1 MGVFLLVVLVIVIL
15 YWTHDQQQRRAGY
28 KPRRKRQQPQA
39 KPKSQQPQ
47 RPVQSRQPASSASS
61 SKPVER
67 PKTNT
72 TPVQGS
78 APKPTTKAPSERPAP
93 VVNKQK
99 KTPKPIKKDL
109 FEGKRL
115 TKQELIEDI
124 NETVTKLAP
133 VFDFELP
140 ERDENGEYDASEA
153 FNLYIRVAGKLSA
166 GPYRTS
172 YENWY
177 NGNTK
182 QHGMTYI
189 SVNVAGEIA
198 ERKFRSAYSSRWKS
212 LPHHYEYNLHSVDL
226 PYKGGVQIDSII
238 INQHGIYVFDIKSS
252 LIALSEARSSQQQFH
267 ATGVAN
273 ALAKIA
279 VSNGASNNY
288 WHEQNIYHNYRDN
301 KVQLAYVIVT
311 KGEIPED
318 QTEAHGIP
326 VYTIDQALFLLANDN
341 EIRLSKGEPYHIFKD
356 LRPYSK
362 GQYEKAHTYNLLK
375 ESIVEDTLNKFNAK
389 GA

>member
-1 MGVFLLVVLVIVIL
+1 MGVFLLVVLGVAIL
-15 YWTHDQQQRRAGY
+15 YWTHDQQQKWANQY
-28 KPRRKRQQPQA
+28 KRSKRQQPPA
-39 KPKSQQPQ
+39 KPKSQ
-47 RPVQSRQPASSASS
+47 RPVQQSQQPVSSANPSR
-61 SKPVER
+61 PVKQ

-72 TPVQGS
+72 TPVQSS
-78 APKPTTKAPSERPAP
+78 APKPTIKAPSEQPAP
-93 VVNKQK
+93 VANK
-99 KTPKPIKKDL
+99 PKPIEKDL

-140 ERDENGEYDASEA
+140 EHDENGEYDASEA

>member
-93 VVNKQK
+93 VVNKK
-99 KTPKPIKKDL
+99 KTPKPIEKDL

-252 LIALSEARSSQQQFH
+252 LSALSEARSSQQQFH

-362 GQYEKAHTYNLLK
+362 GQNEKAHTYNLLK

-389 GA
+389 EA

>member
-1 MGVFLLVVLVIVIL
+1 
-15 YWTHDQQQRRAGY
+15 
-28 KPRRKRQQPQA
+28 
-39 KPKSQQPQ
+39 
-47 RPVQSRQPASSASS
+47 
-61 SKPVER
+61 
-67 PKTNT
+67 
-72 TPVQGS
+72 
-78 APKPTTKAPSERPAP
+78 
-93 VVNKQK
+93 
-99 KTPKPIKKDL
+99 
-109 FEGKRL
+109 
-115 TKQELIEDI
+115 LIEDI

-166 GPYRTS
+166 EPYRTS

>member
-1 MGVFLLVVLVIVIL
+1 MGVFLLVVLAIVIL
-15 YWTHDQQQRRAGY
+15 YWTHDQQQKRAGY

-47 RPVQSRQPASSASS
+47 LPVQSRQPASSASS

-72 TPVQGS
+72 TPVQSS
-78 APKPTTKAPSERPAP
+78 APKPTIKAPSEQPAP
-93 VVNKQK
+93 VANK
-99 KTPKPIKKDL
+99 PKPIEKDL

-166 GPYRTS
+166 EPYRTS

-326 VYTIDQALFLLANDN
+326 VYTIDQALFL
-341 EIRLSKGEPYHIFKD
+341 
-356 LRPYSK
+356 
-362 GQYEKAHTYNLLK
+362 
-375 ESIVEDTLNKFNAK
+375 
-389 GA
+389 

>member
-1 MGVFLLVVLVIVIL
+1 MGVFLLVVLAIVIL
-15 YWTHDQQQRRAGY
+15 YWTHDQQQKRAGY

-47 RPVQSRQPASSASS
+47 LPVQSRQPASSASS

-72 TPVQGS
+72 TPVQSS
-78 APKPTTKAPSERPAP
+78 APKPTIKAPSEQPAP
-93 VVNKQK
+93 VANK
-99 KTPKPIKKDL
+99 PKPIEKDL

-166 GPYRTS
+166 EPYRTS

-288 WHEQNIYHNYRDN
+288 WHEQNI
-301 KVQLAYVIVT
+301 
-311 KGEIPED
+311 D

-389 GA
+389 GAWPLWTKIITIA